1 MAGYL
6 AGCAIFKDEG
16 PYLAEWIEFHLLVG
30 FDHLFVYDNRSEDDF
45 AQVLAPYLADGV
57 VTLIDWPEYPGGQL
71 TAYDHCLRTQGGNWR
86 WIAFIDLDE
95 YVFSP
100 ELRPVPEILGRYE
113 DLPAIGA
120 LWALFGTSGHLRRP
134 SGLAIESYVQRF
146 IGRRHPRQFK
156 SIVDP
161 SAVTRA
167 YGPHSFAF
175 RDPSWPSPV
184 PRFAQW
190 SELRVNHYLTRSEEE
205 YRAKLATPDAFGKPR
220 NVRKP
225 EWVIGLPT
233 VHDDAIAAYGP
244 AVREALAKRRGAPL
258 PGPSQGS

>member
-6 AGCAIFKDEG
+6 AGCAIFKDEA
-16 PYLAEWIEFHLLVG
+16 PYLAEWIEFHLLAG
-30 FDHLFVYDNRSEDDF
+30 FEHLFVYDNRSEDDF

-57 VTLIDWPEYPGGQL
+57 VTLTDWPEFPGQL
-71 TAYDHCLRTQGGNWR
+71 TAYDHCLRAQGGNWR

-113 DLPAIGA
+113 HLPGIGA
-120 LWALFGTSGHLRRP
+120 LWAMFGTSGHVSRP
-134 SGLAIESYVQRF
+134 PGLAIESYVQRF
-146 IGRRHPRQFK
+146 IGRRHLRQFK

-175 RDPSWPSPV
+175 RDPAWASPV
-184 PRFAQW
+184 PRFAAW

-220 NVRKP
+220 NVRRP
-225 EWVIGLPT
+225 EWVMGLPT

-244 AVREALAKRRGAPL
+244 AVREALARRRGAPL
-258 PGPSQGS
+258 PGPSQGP